1 MKYSKDKVDDA
12 VLALLWLTHYT
23 DGPNTRAWK
32 GHEWGAL
39 ERLHERGLIGNPVG
53 KAKSVV
59 FSDDGVARARELFDR
74 LFAQDS

>member
-1 MKYSKDKVDDA
+1 MEYSKEKVDDA

-23 DGPNTRAWK
+23 DGSGTRAWK

-39 ERLHERGLIGNPVG
+39 ERLHEQGLIGNPVG

-59 FSDDGVARARELFDR
+59 FSEAGAARARELFER
-74 LFAQDS
+74 LFGTDS